1 MTISEID
8 YLLTVDYLKKTL
20 DKGDKYLAYGDWIA
34 VCTLEDLKSLSL
46 SELIVMRENIALKTP
61 RIVIL

>member
-20 DKGDKYLAYGDWIA
+20 DKGDKYLVYGDWIA

-46 SELIVMRENIALKTP
+46 SGQFVMRQNIALKTP

>member
-20 DKGDKYLAYGDWIA
+20 DKGDKYLAYGWIA
-34 VCTLEDLKSLSL
+34 VCTLEDLKSLPTSG
-46 SELIVMRENIALKTP
+46 LIVMRQNIALKTP